1 MCYAIVYLC
10 TTKLITNKQQAM
22 EKAQENVSAA
32 SQLREMEVGS
42 TLVFPAKRLDVV
54 RVTAYRLGFTLDR
67 RYVTRTN
74 RKERTV
80 SVTRTK

>member
-1 MCYAIVYLC
+1 
-10 TTKLITNKQQAM
+10 M

-32 SQLREMEVGS
+32 SQLREMEVGG
-42 TLVFPAKRLDVV
+42 TLVFPAERLNVV
-54 RVTAYRLGFTLDR
+54 RVTAYDLGFKLDR
-67 RYVTRTN
+67 SYVTRTN